1 MMEAAGKEDF
11 NPKGVVLEAGELCR
25 GEVGPLCSGG

>member
-1 MMEAAGKEDF
+1 MMEAARKEDF
-11 NPKGVVLEAGELCR
+11 NPNGVVLDAVELCR